1 MSQENVESIRG
12 VYEVFN
18 RTHRPPYELL
28 HSKVE
33 WHTAAD
39 LPDSSTYRGHGGVE
53 ALFSEWV
60 SFFGG
65 DFRADI
71 EEILDAG
78 DYVVVWCILRGQVRE
93 SSGAKIELPEAHVWE
108 FSEGKVVEVQEYRT
122 KAEALEAVGLSE
134 QDARADF

>member
-18 RTHRPPYELL
+18 RTHLPPYELL
-28 HSKVE
+28 DSKVE

-39 LPDSSTYRGHGGVE
+39 LPDSGTYRGHGGVE

-60 SFFGG
+60 GFFGG

-71 EEILDAG
+71 QEIFDAG
-78 DYVVVWCILRGQVRE
+78 DYVLVWCILRGQVRE
-93 SSGAKIELPEAHVWE
+93 SSGARIELPEAHVWK
-108 FSEGKVVEVQEYRT
+108 FREGKVVEVQEYRA
-122 KAEALEAVGLSE
+122 KAEALAAVGLSQ
-134 QDARADF
+134 QDAHTDS